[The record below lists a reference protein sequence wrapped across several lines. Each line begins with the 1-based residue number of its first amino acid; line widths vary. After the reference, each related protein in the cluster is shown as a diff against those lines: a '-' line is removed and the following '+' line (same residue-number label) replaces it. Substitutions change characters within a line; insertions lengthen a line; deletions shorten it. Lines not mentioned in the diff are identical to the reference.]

1 MACVAEVVGPYTVAL
16 EARLS
21 DHHSFSAT
29 MEGEARAFLIGQA
42 VWKKEPFAFR
52 VQHFLE
58 QVYCLL
64 RPIVEWAWS

>member
-29 MEGEARAFLIGQA
+29 IEGEVRAFIIGQA
-42 VWKKEPFAFR
+42 VWKTEPFAFR
-52 VQHFLE
+52 VQQFLE
-58 QVYCLL
+58 QVYRLL
-64 RPIVEWAWS
+64 RPYVEWA